1 MPLNMIS
8 LPAEHH
14 EKEGKRIPL
23 CSRVA
28 RKNLGI
34 LLGIAPDRLSSYDV

>member
-1 MPLNMIS
+1 MNQITS
-8 LPAEHH
+8 LPAEHILQD
-14 EKEGKRIPL
+14 EKRVPL

-34 LLGIAPDRLSSYDV
+34 LLGF